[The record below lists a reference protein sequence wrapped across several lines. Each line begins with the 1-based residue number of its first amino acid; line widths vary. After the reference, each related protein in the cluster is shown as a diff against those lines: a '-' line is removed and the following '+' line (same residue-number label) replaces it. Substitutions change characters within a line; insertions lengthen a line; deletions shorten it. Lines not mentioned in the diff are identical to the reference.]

1 MRVLMWFTLGFGA
14 VCALF
19 AYLLFSLPALALL
32 ALLPLLAGAVL
43 LLRRGGRL
51 RAAGVVLIGCAAGL
65 LCCWLL
71 DVQTLAQVRALDGQT
86 LTLNA
91 EAADYSAETNYGTY
105 VDALVRVQ
113 GKQYRIRL
121 YLQGEAEIAPGDTV
135 SGTFQISA
143 SIGSRTQEAKYPSR
157 YGIYLLGYAR
167 GGVEVIPAARIPA
180 RALPAY
186 VRRQVLRILDAA
198 FPGDCAPFA
207 KALLLGDDS
216 GIDYETNTAFSV
228 SGIRHII
235 AVSGLH
241 ISILCT
247 LLLALTGRR
256 RILSAVLCIPVL
268 LFFAEM
274 ACASP
279 SVVRACVMMGLLL
292 LARLLGRQYDA
303 PTALSAAALGMMLA
317 CPFVVRTASFQ
328 LSVSCVAGI
337 LLFSRKLFLRWEK
350 HLPKKKTKQRKFLRA
365 VLLSASVSVGAVSL
379 STPFAAWHF
388 GVVSLASVVTN
399 LLTLWAVSLVFYG
412 ILLTT
417 VLGAIWMPL
426 GKLMA
431 IPVSWLIRYI
441 LGAAKAIARLPVAVY
456 MRSGAIAV
464 WLLLVYVLFAIF
476 LLRRRKH
483 PGFYAAAGALGL
495 CIALAVSWLMPLRD
509 AVRVTVIDV
518 GQGQCVLLQS
528 EGKAF
533 LVDCGGSYDDLAAD
547 AAAETLLSQGIR
559 RLDGLIVSHYDRDH
573 YGGVDKLLT
582 RVEADALYLPEGG
595 TETAENT
602 VGVSEIST
610 IRYKTSTLTLVPGS
624 GGDDNDRCICVLFQ
638 AGNCAI
644 LITGDRPV
652 SGELALMEQIELPPL
667 DLLVVGHHGAAT
679 STGDA
684 LLAATTP
691 RCAVISVGA
700 NAYGHPSQQV
710 LDRLTA
716 YGCVVLRT
724 DEDGTVIFRR

>member
-14 VCALF
+14 VCVLF

-32 ALLPLLAGAVL
+32 ALLPLLVGAAA
-43 LLRRGGRL
+43 LLRRGGRF

-65 LCCWLL
+65 LCCFLL
-71 DVQTLAQVRALDGQT
+71 DLQTLSYVRALDGQT
-86 LTLNA
+86 LTLRA
-91 EAADYSAETNYGTY
+91 EAADYSFETNYGTV
-105 VDALVRVQ
+105 VDAYVRVQ
-113 GKQYRIRL
+113 GKRERIRL
-121 YLQGEAEIAPGDTV
+121 YLQDGAEIAPGDTV
-135 SGTFQISA
+135 SGTFRISA
-143 SIGSRTQEAKYPSR
+143 SIGSRTQEAKYPSG
-157 YGIYLLGYAR
+157 YGIYLLGYGR
-167 GGVEVIPAARIPA
+167 GRAEVTPAARIPA
-180 RALPAY
+180 RAFPAY

-198 FPGDCAPFA
+198 FPADCSPFA

-256 RILSAVLCIPVL
+256 RILSVVLCVPVL

-274 ACASP
+274 ASASP

-337 LLFSRKLFLRWEK
+337 LLFSRKLYARWEK
-350 HLPKKKTKQRKFLRA
+350 YLPEKKTRRRKWLRA
-365 VLLSASVSVGAVSL
+365 VALSTSVSVGAVSL

-388 GVVSLASVVTN
+388 GIVSLMSVVTN
-399 LLTLWAVSLVFYG
+399 LLTLWAVSIVFYG
-412 ILLTT
+412 ILLVT
-417 VLGAIWMPL
+417 VLGALWMPL
-426 GKLMA
+426 GKLAA

-441 LGAAKAIARLPVAVY
+441 IGTAKAIARLPAAVY
-456 MRSGAIAV
+456 TRSGAIAV
-464 WLLLVYVLFAIF
+464 WLFLVYVLFAVF

-483 PGFYAAAGALGL
+483 PEFYVAVGALGL
-495 CIALAVSWLMPLRD
+495 CIALAVSWLLPLRD

-547 AAAETLLSQGIR
+547 AAAETLLSQGIS

-582 RVEADALYLPEGG
+582 RVDADVLYLPEAGA
-595 TETAENT
+595 EENT
-602 VGVSEIST
+602 VAVSEIMT
-610 IRYKTSTLTLVPGS
+610 IRYKTSELTLVPGS

-644 LITGDRPV
+644 LITGDRSV
-652 SGELALMEQIELPPL
+652 SGERALLDEMELPPL

-700 NAYGHPSQQV
+700 NSYGHPSQQV
-710 LDRLTA
+710 IDRLTA

>member
-1 MRVLMWFTLGFGA
+1 MRGLMWFTLGFGA

-43 LLRRGGRL
+43 LLRRDGRL

-65 LCCWLL
+65 LCCFLL
-71 DVQTLAQVRALDGQT
+71 DMQTLSHVRALDGQT

-91 EAADYSAETNYGTY
+91 EAADYSSETNYGTV
-105 VDALVRVQ
+105 VDAYVRLQ
-113 GKQYRIRL
+113 GKRYRIRL
-121 YLQGEAEIAPGDTV
+121 YLQDEAELVPGDTV

-143 SIGSRTQEAKYPSR
+143 SIGSRTQEAKYPSG
-157 YGIYLLGYAR
+157 YGIYLLGYGRSSA
-167 GGVEVIPAARIPA
+167 EVIPAARIPA
-180 RALPAY
+180 RAFPAY

-198 FPGDCAPFA
+198 FPADCAPFA

-247 LLLALTGRR
+247 LLLALTGKR
-256 RILSAVLCIPVL
+256 RILSVVLCVPVL

-274 ACASP
+274 ASASP

-303 PTALSAAALGMMLA
+303 PTALSAAALLMMLA

-337 LLFSRKLFLRWEK
+337 LLFSRKLYARWEK
-350 HLPKKKTKQRKFLRA
+350 YLPEKKTKRRKLLRA

-388 GVVSLASVVTN
+388 GIVSLASVVTN
-399 LLTLWAVSLVFYG
+399 LLTLWAVSIVFYG
-412 ILLTT
+412 ILLVT

-426 GKLMA
+426 GKLA
-431 IPVSWLIRYI
+431 ALPVSWLIRYI
-441 LGAAKAIARLPVAVY
+441 IGTAKAIARLPAAVY

-464 WLLLVYVLFAIF
+464 WLLLVYVLFAVF
-476 LLRRRKH
+476 LIRRRKH
-483 PGFYAAAGALGL
+483 PGFYASVGALGL
-495 CIALAVSWLMPLRD
+495 CIALALSWLMPLRD

-547 AAAETLLSQGIR
+547 AAAETLLSQGIS

-582 RVEADALYLPEGG
+582 RVDADVLYLPEAGA
-595 TETAENT
+595 EENT
-602 VGVSEIST
+602 VAVSEITT
-610 IRYKTSTLTLVPGS
+610 IRYKTSELTLVPGNGS
-624 GGDDNDRCICVLFQ
+624 DDNDRCICVLFQ

-644 LITGDRPV
+644 LITGDRSV
-652 SGELALMEQIELPPL
+652 SGERALLDEMELPPL

-700 NAYGHPSQQV
+700 NSYGHPSQQV
-710 LDRLTA
+710 IDRLTA